1 NNKINIGNRKVKQYT
16 EALWQLVDELTFAFY
31 NPDPTQHDLFK
42 HAQEINQDGYIRI
55 FNFYRS
61 GLVRLY
67 NILHEDIYKTKK
79 KVTKGRRVKD
89 LVSVSAKKYLL
100 AIKK

>member
-1 NNKINIGNRKVKQYT
+1 MAIQDEHERLLLLYNEFVENNKINIGNRKVKQYT
-16 EALWQLVDELTFAFY
+16 EALLWQLVDELTFAFY

-42 HAQEINQDGYIRI
+42 HAQEMNRD
-55 FNFYRS
+55 
-61 GLVRLY
+61 
-67 NILHEDIYKTKK
+67 DIYKTKE

-89 LVSVSAKKYLL
+89 LVSISAKEYLL